1 MMTHYLVQCKAIGF
15 YRWFDDCATAKSC
28 LAQMTKK
35 YPMFVVELYKNTT
48 IDWEDSSDE
57 N

>member
-1 MMTHYLVQCKAIGF
+1 MMIHYLVQCKAIGF

-28 LAQMTKK
+28 LAQITKK